1 MSREWG
7 SEEAGKRSAV
17 VVTSEWTRVTTER
30 SGIFLYEGKKQFARC
45 ILLFKLGMQRLTH
58 KSRGLGMQTAAGR
71 HVAALSQ
78 RQKNALE
85 EQKSL
90 R

>member
-1 MSREWG
+1 M
-7 SEEAGKRSAV
+7 
-17 VVTSEWTRVTTER
+17 TTER
-30 SGIFLYEGKKQFARC
+30 SGIFLYKGNKQFARC
-45 ILLFKLGMQRLTH
+45 TLLFKLGMQCLTH

-71 HVAALSQ
+71 DVAALSQ